1 MDTVSDGLIYRI
13 AFASVKGMS
22 LRFASELLKRV
33 GSEQAF
39 FRASSAELSRI
50 TGSSAKIYD
59 RDYRDTVLRQAES
72 EYDFITGNRIKPV
85 YFTDQTYPYR
95 LHDCDDAPLMLYT
108 LGDCDLNKSRMIGV
122 VGTRHATHYGIDFT
136 NRFVD
141 EIAAMIDNPVIVS
154 GLAYGIDITA
164 HRAALRNKIP
174 TVAVLAHGLNTI
186 YPADHRKEAVEISQA
201 GGLLVTDYRSCD
213 TIHRGNFV
221 ARNRIVAGLCDCL
234 VVVESASKGGA
245 LITASIASDYN
256 RDVFAVPGRISDRF
270 SAGCNRLVASNM
282 AALVESA
289 ADVVKAMRWPMR
301 PIQEPEPTLPIVLDD
316 EDRMIADYLA
326 DNEDATLN
334 RMTVDLDIPVAQL
347 MSRLIDMEFRGL
359 LTAIPG
365 GRYRLK

>member
-1 MDTVSDGLIYRI
+1 MERVSEELVYRM
-13 AFASVKGMS
+13 AFAAVKGMS
-22 LRFASELLKRV
+22 LRFASELLTRI
-33 GSEQAF
+33 GSERAF
-39 FRASSAELSRI
+39 FNASSADLRQV
-50 TGSSAKIYD
+50 TGSPAKIYD
-59 RDYRDTVLRQAES
+59 RDYRDSVLKQAEA
-72 EYDFITGNRIKPV
+72 EYGFITGNRIKPV
-85 YFTDQTYPYR
+85 YFTDPEYPHR
-95 LHDCDDAPLMLYT
+95 LRDCDDAPLMLYT
-108 LGDCDLNKSRMIGV
+108 LGNCDMNQSRMIGV

-141 EIAAMIDNPVIVS
+141 DIASMIDNPVIVS

-164 HRAALRNKIP
+164 HRAAMRNKIP

-186 YPADHRKEAVEISQA
+186 YPADHRKEAAEISHT

-213 TIHRGNFV
+213 TIHRGNFI
-221 ARNRIVAGLCDCL
+221 ARNRIVAGLCDCI
-234 VVVESASKGGA
+234 VVVESARKGGA

-282 AALVESA
+282 AALAESA
-289 ADVVKAMRWPMR
+289 ADVVKAMRWPVR
-301 PIQEPEPTLPIVLDD
+301 PILNTEQTLPIELDD
-316 EDRMIADYLA
+316 DDKIIVDYLTVH
-326 DNEDATLN
+326 EDATLN
-334 RMTVDLDIPVAQL
+334 RITVDLDIPVAQL